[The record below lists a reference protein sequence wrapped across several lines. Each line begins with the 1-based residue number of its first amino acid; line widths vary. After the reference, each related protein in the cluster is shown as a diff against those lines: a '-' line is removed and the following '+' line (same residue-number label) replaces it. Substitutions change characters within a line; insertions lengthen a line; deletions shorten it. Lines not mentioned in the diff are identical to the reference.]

1 MTESALLSPRE
12 GQAIELL
19 SLGHSNKEIAQRL
32 CLSENTVKFH
42 LKNAYRKLVIRRRV
56 QAAQVW
62 RGQMGSS

>member
-1 MTESALLSPRE
+1 MTEPELLSPRE

-56 QAAQVW
+56 QAARVW
-62 RGQMGSS
+62 RAQVG